1 MRSSRDKAVDKM
13 SELLEMIS
21 AERMLDYL
29 ITNHLSG
36 HDAFNAM
43 ESIEEEFFPNEDE
56 EDEEDDFELE
66 GMYTSGVPGRD
77 EDEEQMAER
86 NIYKSWKV
94 ASRKVPKSKTP
105 VVGMVYRGLDKFFG
119 KDVVGVLVE
128 LYPDYDEAVLKSAD
142 NKLISVIIQS
152 LKIQVHE

>member
-1 MRSSRDKAVDKM
+1 
-13 SELLEMIS
+13 
-21 AERMLDYL
+21 
-29 ITNHLSG
+29 
-36 HDAFNAM
+36 
-43 ESIEEEFFPNEDE
+43 
-56 EDEEDDFELE
+56 
-66 GMYTSGVPGRD
+66 
-77 EDEEQMAER
+77 MAER

-152 LKIQVHE
+152 LKIQLHE

>member
-13 SELLEMIS
+13 SELLVMIS

-29 ITNHLSG
+29 ITNYLSG

-77 EDEEQMAER
+77 EDEE
-86 NIYKSWKV
+86 
-94 ASRKVPKSKTP
+94 
-105 VVGMVYRGLDKFFG
+105 
-119 KDVVGVLVE
+119 
-128 LYPDYDEAVLKSAD
+128 
-142 NKLISVIIQS
+142 
-152 LKIQVHE
+152 